1 MRKISKDVE
10 KREYVPFGDKAA
22 EQLAR
27 EGEHLVSRGFV
38 KTQGFEET
46 IAFVMSLTKEIWN
59 IAQQH
64 KGFRME
70 LSYNAETLNTNYCFF
85 ATTGKCELDCITQ
98 EHTRG

>member
-1 MRKISKDVE
+1 MREISKSVG

-27 EGEHLVSRGFV
+27 EGEHLVSKGFV

-46 IAFVMSLTKEIWN
+46 IVFVMSLTKEIWN

-70 LSYNAETLNTNYCFF
+70 LFYNAETLNTNYCFF
-85 ATTGKCELDCITQ
+85 ATTGKCELDCIDQ
-98 EHTRG
+98 EHSKG